1 MCEPPA
7 FGTMVATMPATTTKR
22 VTRLDREAARE
33 AASASM
39 ASVDLRPVG
48 RGALVVFVV
57 LVFVLL
63 AGLLTPGGQVF
74 GGPLQP
80 DRLEGTAS
88 MTSVRKTKGDDVT
101 FSLFVPWNT
110 GSETAVLERLTPVDA
125 DGVSVLSAAVVTSGG
140 PPVETARGF
149 PPENAVLEPIDGF
162 PVRPGDDVL
171 DGLQLAVELRG
182 AGTVPAFALS
192 YRVGEEHHVAILGNG
207 VMVCIAACEGKMEAS
222 DRQRAEVL
230 SLAAYVEAP
239 RR

>member
-1 MCEPPA
+1 
-7 FGTMVATMPATTTKR
+7 MPVTTTKR

-48 RGALVVFVV
+48 RGALVTFTVV
-57 LVFVLL
+57 VFVLL
-63 AGLLTPGGQVF
+63 VGLLAPGGRVF

-101 FSLFVPWNT
+101 FSLFVPWNA
-110 GSETAVLERLTPVDA
+110 GSETAVLDSLTPIDA

-140 PPVETARGF
+140 PPVETGRGF
-149 PPENAVLEPIDGF
+149 PPENAVLEPVDGF
-162 PVRPGDDVL
+162 PVPPGEDVL
-171 DGLQLAVELRG
+171 DGLQLAVELSG
-182 AGTVPAFALS
+182 VGTVQAFALS
-192 YRVGEEHHVAILGNG
+192 YRVGEDHQVAILGNG
-207 VMVCIAACEGKMEAS
+207 VMLCIAACEGKTEA
-222 DRQRAEVL
+222 RGQRSEVVA
-230 SLAAYVEAP
+230 LARYVEAP

>member
-1 MCEPPA
+1 
-7 FGTMVATMPATTTKR
+7 MVGTMPATTTKR

-48 RGALVVFVV
+48 LGALVVFVV
-57 LVFVLL
+57 LVFVLIV
-63 AGLLTPGGQVF
+63 GLLTPDGHAF
-74 GGPLQP
+74 GGPLQS

-101 FSLFVPWNT
+101 FSLFVPWNA
-110 GSETAVLERLTPVDA
+110 GSETAVLERLTPIDA

-140 PPVETARGF
+140 PPVETGRGF

-162 PVRPGDDVL
+162 PVPPGQDVL
-171 DGLQLAVELRG
+171 DGLQLAVELSG

-192 YRVGEEHHVAILGNG
+192 YRVGEDLHVAILGNG
-207 VMVCIAACEGKMEAS
+207 VMLCTDACEGKTEAS
-222 DRQRAEVL
+222 ERQRAEVV
-230 SLAAYVEAP
+230 SLVAYVEAP